1 MVAELLV
8 QGRKIQGGT
17 KMMKTLILAGAVAF
31 VVSPALADKVD
42 KAEGGSITVAGK
54 EYKLS
59 GSRTKVT
66 IKGAAGTREAI
77 KAGMDCTVTGPAGGE
92 ATAVDCK

>member
-1 MVAELLV
+1 M
-8 QGRKIQGGT
+8 I
-17 KMMKTLILAGAVAF
+17 KTLILAGTFAL
-31 VVSPALADKVD
+31 VVGPALADKVE

-66 IKGAAGTREAI
+66 IKGAAGTRDAI

-92 ATAVDCK
+92 AATVDCK

>member
-1 MVAELLV
+1 M
-8 QGRKIQGGT
+8 T
-17 KMMKTLILAGAVAF
+17 KTLILAGALALI
-31 VVSPALADKVD
+31 VSPALAEKVD
-42 KAEGGSITVAGK
+42 KAECGSITVGGK

-66 IKGAAGTREAI
+66 IKGAAGTRDAI
-77 KAGMDCTVTGPAGGE
+77 KAGMDCSVTGPAGGE

>member
-1 MVAELLV
+1 M
-8 QGRKIQGGT
+8 T
-17 KMMKTLILAGAVAF
+17 KTLILAGALMFA
-31 VVSPALADKVD
+31 VSPAFADKVEKSD
-42 KAEGGSITVAGK
+42 GKMITVGGK
-54 EYKLS
+54 DYQLS

-66 IKGAAGTREAI
+66 IKGAAGTREAV

>member
-1 MVAELLV
+1 M
-8 QGRKIQGGT
+8 T
-17 KMMKTLILAGAVAF
+17 KTLVLAAALAF
-31 VVSPALADKVD
+31 AVSPALADKVE
-42 KAEGGSITVAGK
+42 KADGGSITVAGK

-66 IKGAAGTREAI
+66 IKGAAGTRDAV

-92 ATAVDCK
+92 ASAVDCK

>member
-1 MVAELLV
+1 
-8 QGRKIQGGT
+8 
-17 KMMKTLILAGAVAF
+17 MMKTLIFAGAFAL
-31 VVSPALADKVD
+31 VVSPAFADKVD

-66 IKGAAGTREAI
+66 IKGAAGTRDAI
-77 KAGMDCTVTGPAGGE
+77 KAGMDSTVTGPAGGE
-92 ATAVDCK
+92 ASAVDCK

>member
-1 MVAELLV
+1 M
-8 QGRKIQGGT
+8 T
-17 KMMKTLILAGAVAF
+17 KTLIMAGIASFALA
-31 VVSPALADKVD
+31 VSPALAEKVE
-42 KAEGGSITVAGK
+42 KAENNTITVAGK

-77 KAGMDCTVTGPAGGE
+77 TVGMDCTVTGPAGGE
-92 ATAVDCK
+92 ASAVECK

>member
-1 MVAELLV
+1 M
-8 QGRKIQGGT
+8 T
-17 KMMKTLILAGAVAF
+17 KTLILAGALAL
-31 VVSPALADKVD
+31 VVSPAFADKVE
-42 KAEGGSITVAGK
+42 KAADNTITVGGK

-92 ATAVDCK
+92 ASAVDCK

>member
-1 MVAELLV
+1 
-8 QGRKIQGGT
+8 
-17 KMMKTLILAGAVAF
+17 MKKVLILAGALAF
-31 VVSPALADKVD
+31 VAAPALADKVE

-66 IKGAAGTREAI
+66 IKGAAGTRDAI

>member
-1 MVAELLV
+1 M
-8 QGRKIQGGT
+8 T
-17 KMMKTLILAGAVAF
+17 KTKTLILAGVATLALA
-31 VVSPALADKVD
+31 VSPALADKVE
-42 KAEGGSITVAGK
+42 KADGGAITVGGK
-54 EYKLS
+54 EFKLS

-66 IKGAAGTREAI
+66 IKGAAGTRDAV